1 MDEYST
7 RHHDP
12 DHVAAPSEIVPSDD
26 VRPLQPRNLPE
37 PGCREVACPR
47 QLPAVQAER
56 FAAPPPEQGFWGS
69 LTEVEQDAFLT
80 SAQEVVYP
88 VGTVLWFEGQAAD
101 QAVVIQSG
109 SIRVSVE
116 RGGHERIIAFRRPGD
131 IIGER
136 AALLLR
142 RRSATIV
149 AMDTVHGL
157 RMTTQQFVNYL
168 SDHPRVV
175 AVMEREVYDR
185 LTEQTGPPPQ
195 APPPHAHAAPYEAL
209 PLPQAGWAQP
219 YPTHAPPYA
228 VPAQDYGTTTR
239 PDAASPYLAPAQPST
254 TSTRPYLASAPPYPA
269 SPQSYATST
278 RPDAASAAP
287 HLTST
292 QPYAI
297 PVQSD
302 TPSTQPYDA
311 PTQYYGPSQPYRTS
325 QPHRGSQ
332 PHRASQPYPTS
343 GHVYA
348 AAPAPPGY
356 PPPGPPDPAAAG
368 GPAYAVRT
376 PGSAAWPPHQGAA
389 AGVPSDAQ
397 PTQPMT
403 AAAPAWA
410 GQNCTIVFTDIVGF
424 SAPHRNDVD
433 RLEMRRAMYAV
444 LREAFEESRVP
455 WAACHTEDRGDGAL
469 VVVPPEVPTA
479 AVIEPMIAVLALR
492 LRRHNQRSSGAVHFQ
507 LRVAVDVGP
516 VMPDPPGVTG
526 FALIRTAR
534 LLDARPLRQRL
545 AATGADLGFIASQFV
560 FESVIAH
567 GAGYVDPAEYEP
579 ISCRVKKLKTEGWIH
594 LRGATA
600 QSAV

>member
-1 MDEYST
+1 MDEYTT
-7 RHHDP
+7 RQHDP
-12 DHVAAPSEIVPSDD
+12 DHVAAPSEIVPSGGGRPPRTRAVPESECRD
-26 VRPLQPRNLPE
+26 VE
-37 PGCREVACPR
+37 CPR
-47 QLPAVQAER
+47 RLRSVRADR
-56 FAAPPPEQGFWGS
+56 FTAPPPRQGFWGS
-69 LTEVEQDAFLT
+69 LTDVEQAALLAT
-80 SAQEVVYP
+80 AQEVAYP

-101 QAVVIQSG
+101 QAVVIRSG

-116 RGGHERIIAFRRPGD
+116 RDGHERIIAFRGPGD

-157 RMTTQQFVNYL
+157 RMTTQQFVTYL

-185 LTEQTGPPPQ
+185 LTEQTGPLPQTPPT
-195 APPPHAHAAPYEAL
+195 HAHNAPYE
-209 PLPQAGWAQP
+209 PQSPHTGSAQP
-219 YPTHAPPYA
+219 YLTHAPPYA
-228 VPAQDYGTTTR
+228 VSAQDYATTTR
-239 PDAASPYLAPAQPST
+239 PDATPAP
-254 TSTRPYLASAPPYPA
+254 
-269 SPQSYATST
+269 
-278 RPDAASAAP
+278 P

-297 PVQSD
+297 PVQPN
-302 TPSTQPYDA
+302 TTSTRAYAA
-311 PTQYYGPSQPYRTS
+311 PTQRYYGT
-325 QPHRGSQ
+325 
-332 PHRASQPYPTS
+332 SQPYPTS
-343 GHVYA
+343 GQVYA
-348 AAPAPPGY
+348 AGPAPLGY
-356 PPPGPPDPAAAG
+356 PQAGPPDPAAAG
-368 GPAYAVRT
+368 GSAYTVRT
-376 PGSAAWPPHQGAA
+376 PGGADWPVHQGTG
-389 AGVPSDAQ
+389 AGVPPDAQ
-397 PTQPMT
+397 LTQPMAT
-403 AAAPAWA
+403 PVGPAWT
-410 GQNCTIVFTDIVGF
+410 GQNCTIVYTDIVGF

-444 LREAFEESRVP
+444 LREAFEESRIP

-469 VVVPPEVPTA
+469 IVVPPGVPTA
-479 AVIEPMIAVLALR
+479 AVIDPMIAALAVR

-534 LLDARPLRQRL
+534 LLDARPLKERL

-560 FESVIAH
+560 FETVIAH
-567 GAGYVDPAEYEP
+567 GAGYVHPAEYEP

-594 LRGATA
+594 LRGVPA